1 MATAFWPRPT
11 RRVYRVCS
19 GPPAVKHFTPLDFPA
34 TNAATCSCYTRRRL
48 PWTRW
53 LERWQEMQANAKPT
67 AALGDGAPGSEDP
80 TLKLPK
86 VSMLQLRLH
95 LVERT
100 CLAVHDHVQA
110 ATCRVGCR
118 GL

>member
-1 MATAFWPRPT
+1 MATVSWAD
-11 RRVYRVCS
+11 RRDACTEYAGSAPSVEYL
-19 GPPAVKHFTPLDFPA
+19 TPLDCPA
-34 TNAATCSCYTRRRL
+34 INAAICSCYTRRRL
-48 PWTRW
+48 PLTRGQD
-53 LERWQEMQANAKPT
+53 LQANAKPT

>member
-1 MATAFWPRPT
+1 MLQSA
-11 RRVYRVCS
+11 
-19 GPPAVKHFTPLDFPA
+19 
-34 TNAATCSCYTRRRL
+34 AATRVAVFWVMESTLTRVAAGL
-48 PWTRW
+48 AG
-53 LERWQEMQANAKPT
+53 QEMQANAKPT